1 MTINI
6 NTNTNIKDTELESW
20 QREWRDQP
28 EPLPGLKKKIRRQ
41 NRQMIAGAVTI
52 SLCMA
57 VSAAAALRYRSSFIS
72 GFAAG
77 LWFAGLFA
85 GGYAWWVRRGAWK
98 PAAQTTLAYAELS
111 YKRAIANART
121 KRFLF
126 YFLLTTILAFASFL
140 IWHWKP
146 LSIRDMA
153 IVAALVAE
161 LFYLGYLWRRARQSV
176 ETTKE
181 LLDHLKE

>member
-1 MTINI
+1 MA
-6 NTNTNIKDTELESW
+6 LS
-20 QREWRDQP
+20 
-28 EPLPGLKKKIRRQ
+28 
-41 NRQMIAGAVTI
+41 AV
-52 SLCMA
+52 
-57 VSAAAALRYRSSFIS
+57 AAWRYRTSFIS

-77 LWFAGLFA
+77 LWFASISA
-85 GGYAWWVRRGAWK
+85 GSYAWWVRRGAWK

-126 YFLLTTILAFASFL
+126 YFLLATMLGIAAFAT
-140 IWHWKP
+140 WHWKP
-146 LSIRDMA
+146 LSARDVA

-161 LFYLGYLWRRARQSV
+161 LFYLGHCWRRARQSV

-181 LLDHLKE
+181 LFDRLKE